1 MRTFNNVKFFGTG
14 TAGATGA
21 KQNEAILI
29 RNGSGTNTIT
39 LQCINPEG
47 AVVPV
52 GPLSVAANSAV
63 MWPTYVYGFTASS
76 VNVSVY
82 ELF

>member
-14 TAGATGA
+14 TAGATAA

-29 RNGSGTNTIT
+29 RNGTGTNTVT
-39 LQCINPEG
+39 LQCMDPNG
-47 AVVPV
+47 AIVPV
-52 GPLSVAANSAV
+52 GPLSVSANTAV
-63 MWPTYVYGFTASS
+63 IWPTYVYGFTASS
-76 VNVSVY
+76 ANVTVY

>member
-1 MRTFNNVKFFGTG
+1 MRTFNNVKFFGAG

-29 RNGSGTNTIT
+29 RNGTGTNTVT
-39 LQCINPEG
+39 LQCMEPNG
-47 AVVPV
+47 ALVSV
-52 GPLSVAANSAV
+52 GPLALSQNTAV

-76 VNVSVY
+76 ANVTVY